1 MQDLIDSGAD
11 LSLLSAEYRV
21 VENSSSIL
29 FPSVTLSV
37 STDSSDVRG
46 VAEIPGV
53 GAGEQFE
60 WVEFPWVDGGIELLE
75 AALKEVRFST
85 HLSGLFI
92 LPGGVPIPSGRIQL
106 EIMIRGMA
114 TL

>member
-1 MQDLIDSGAD
+1 LN
-11 LSLLSAEYRV
+11 AEYRV

-37 STDSSDVRG
+37 STESSDVQG
-46 VAEIPGV
+46 VAEIPGLTV
-53 GAGEQFE
+53 GEQFE
-60 WVEFPWVDGGIELLE
+60 WIEFPWVDGGMELLE

-92 LPGGVPIPSGRIQL
+92 LPEGIPIPSGRIQL
-106 EIMIRGMA
+106 EILIRGMA